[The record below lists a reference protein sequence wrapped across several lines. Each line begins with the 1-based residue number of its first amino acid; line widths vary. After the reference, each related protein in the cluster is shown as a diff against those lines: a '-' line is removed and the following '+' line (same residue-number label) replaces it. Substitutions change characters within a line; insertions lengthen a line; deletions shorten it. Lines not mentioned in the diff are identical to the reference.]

1 MPTLHDVTDKTKLIL
16 KWGGISVVAVIA
28 ILLLYQ
34 GGLFVKNTFF
44 PTKLPPPTAEFGKL
58 PQINFP
64 KDIQDEKLTYVIDTV
79 SGKLP
84 VFLDEEKRPRD
95 RIKVFKISHEA
106 LTLLDL
112 QETKNSAANAGF
124 GGAGIPISGNI
135 YRFQKNDSL
144 PKTLDIDIVSKN
156 FTVSSSFSFNE
167 TILDAINVPDKSDA
181 IGETSSFA
189 RTLGAYAEDIDS
201 RKTKVQLLKL
211 KNGILFDAE
220 DLSDT
225 QIIRVDFFQKDQD
238 LLPIFYP
245 KGIYSTMYFL
255 VGSETGLESNIVLS
269 NFYHQSITSTN
280 ATYLLK
286 PLSKAFTELTE
297 GKGYVAANFV
307 KGNTIKIEDVLL
319 GYYAGNE
326 FQEYLMPIYIFK
338 ARGDEFYAYVS
349 AIDDTSIKGPPDS
362 IMPAVSEQSN

>member
-1 MPTLHDVTDKTKLIL
+1 MPTLHNVTDKTKLIL
-16 KWGGISVVAVIA
+16 KWGGFTLIAVIL

-34 GGLFVKNTFF
+34 GGLFIKNTFF
-44 PTKLPPPTAEFGKL
+44 PTKLPPPKAEFGRL
-58 PQINFP
+58 PPINFP
-64 KDIQDEKLTYVIDTV
+64 KVVEDRKLTYIIDTV

-84 VFLDEEKRPRD
+84 VFLNEEKKPRD
-95 RIKVFKISHEA
+95 RIKVFAISHEE

-124 GGAGIPISGNI
+124 GGTGIPISGNI
-135 YRFQKNDSL
+135 YRFQRNESL

-167 TILDAINVPDKSDA
+167 TILDAVNAPDRADA

-189 RTLGAYAEDIDS
+189 RTLGAYTEDIDS
-201 RKTKVQLLKL
+201 KKTKAQLLKL

-220 DLSDT
+220 DLSDA
-225 QIIRVDFFQKDQD
+225 QIVRVDFFQKDQD

-255 VGSETGLESNIVLS
+255 VGSTRGQESNIVLS
-269 NFYHQSITSTN
+269 NFYHQSITPKS
-280 ATYLLK
+280 AVYLLK
-286 PLSKAFTELTE
+286 PVSKAFDELSE
-297 GKGYVAANFV
+297 GKGHIAANFV
-307 KGNTIKIEDVLL
+307 QGATIKIEDVLL

-338 ARGDEFYAYVS
+338 ARGDEFYAYIS
-349 AIDDTSIKGPPDS
+349 AIDETSIEAPPQT
-362 IMPAVSEQSN
+362 IAPASSEQSN